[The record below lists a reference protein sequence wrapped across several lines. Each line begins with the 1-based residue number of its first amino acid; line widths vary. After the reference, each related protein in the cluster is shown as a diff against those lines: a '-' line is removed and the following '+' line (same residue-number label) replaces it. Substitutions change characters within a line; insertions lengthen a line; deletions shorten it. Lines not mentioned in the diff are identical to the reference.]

1 MVYYR
6 NGIPTPE
13 EGLDEVYDNYLV
25 EIKKMEV
32 NLIHIGKIVELYKG
46 IEQKDRNQRFKIC
59 P

>member
-25 EIKKMEV
+25 EIKKLEV
-32 NLIHIGKIVELYKG
+32 NLIKIGITLELY
-46 IEQKDRNQRFKIC
+46 
-59 P
+59 